1 MNRPRLRKLVL
12 TGCLVAMSM
21 ALAGAQDLTVS
32 IAGPPPSPTAG
43 FNMGAS
49 RRPDGATLT
58 LDSSSLILNEQRWMP
73 AMGEFQYSRYP
84 ETEWREELLK
94 MKAGGIDIVSTYV
107 FWIHHEE
114 VEGQFDWSGRRN
126 LRGFVQL
133 CGDLGLKMIIRCG
146 PWDHGEVRNGGFPDW
161 LLKKGW
167 DTRCDNTNYLEQ
179 VKIFYG
185 QIARQLS
192 GLLWKDGGPVIGI
205 QLENE
210 YSGPAQHLLT
220 LKGLARAAGL
230 DVPLYTR
237 TGWPGLGTP
246 MPFGEIVPLYGVYA
260 EGFWDRE
267 LTSMPGPIYWKGFQ
281 FSSLRT
287 EGVFGTDI
295 PGEVT
300 GSDGSD
306 VRSYPYL
313 SCEIGAGMM
322 SSYHRRIVVN
332 PLDSESTTFVKLGS
346 GGASTGYYMYHG
358 GENPDGKLSTLMES
372 QATGM
377 WNDMPVKNYDFQ
389 TALGQYGQIRP
400 QYHLLRRLHLFL
412 HEWGP
417 SLAAMSATMP
427 DQRPHGHD
435 DVDTLRWSVRSDGRS
450 GFVFVNNYQR
460 STEMPPKKNARFTIK
475 LPSGSLTFPSTPVT
489 VPADD
494 CFIWPFNL
502 DLGHGISLAWATA
515 QPITT
520 VDEGK
525 LTTVFFAATP
535 DVPPQFAFDKNGA
548 TVRPMSGHLTGDQG
562 RIIVQNVATGTG
574 VALKVTANDGQIVQ
588 VVVLDGPT
596 SLALWKQP
604 WFGRDRAFLTHAGLV
619 VDGDNVRLTSAN
631 LNDLNVGV
639 YPPPASVEADG
650 VALDDKV
657 DGIFQCFAPP
667 TPAEVAPKVTF
678 ENVQLAGQP
687 RDIPIGKIDRPVA
700 TAPLDPDFAKAAVWR
715 IHLPANLDLGLDPI
729 VRFHY
734 TGDVARV
741 TLNGKLLTDD
751 FYNGNALDLGLRRY
765 APEILNG
772 DLRIAILPLR
782 KDAPVFMADQAR
794 PDFGKSGSVATLR
807 DIEIIPRY
815 QVQISGRRTD
825 DSAKAK

>member
-1 MNRPRLRKLVL
+1 
-12 TGCLVAMSM
+12 M
-21 ALAGAQDLTVS
+21 ALAACLSALGATLACAESQTITILS
-32 IAGPPPSPTAG
+32 PAPPAAAD

-49 RRPDGATLT
+49 RRPDGTALT
-58 LDSSSLILNEQRWMP
+58 LDAQSLMLDGQRWMP

-126 LRGFVQL
+126 LRAFAQL
-133 CGDLGLKMIIRCG
+133 CGDLGLKMIVRCG

-167 DTRCDNTNYLEQ
+167 QARSDDTNYLAK

-185 QIARQLS
+185 QISGQLA

-210 YSGPAQHLLT
+210 YGGPASHLLT
-220 LKGLARAAGL
+220 LKGLARDAGL

-237 TGWPGLGTP
+237 TGWPALGSA
-246 MPFGEIVPLYGVYA
+246 MPYGEIIPLYGVYA

-267 LTSMPGPIYWKGFQ
+267 LTPMPGPIYWKGFQ

-287 EGVFGTDI
+287 EGSFGTDI
-295 PGEVT
+295 PGEKT
-300 GSDGSD
+300 GRDGSD
-306 VRSYPYL
+306 LRNYPYL

-322 SSYHRRIVVN
+322 SSYHRRIIVN

-389 TALGQYGQIRP
+389 TALGEYGQIRP

-427 DQRPHGHD
+427 DQRPHGHED
-435 DVDTLRWSVRSDGRS
+435 FDTLRWSVRSDGRS

-460 STEMPPKKNARFTIK
+460 LQEMGPKKNTQFAIK
-475 LPSGSLTFPSTPVT
+475 LPDGSLTLPDQPVT

-502 DLGHGISLAWATA
+502 DLGHGINLAWATA
-515 QPITT
+515 QPVTA
-520 VDEGK
+520 VDDGK
-525 LTTVFFAATP
+525 VSTVFFAATGS
-535 DVPPQFAFDKNGA
+535 VPPEFAFDKHG
-548 TVRPMSGHLTGDQG
+548 VKVQPMSGQLAKDGNQ
-562 RIIVQNVATGTG
+562 IIARNVATGTG
-574 VALKVTANDGQIVQ
+574 VALKVTADDGQVVQ
-588 VVVLDGPT
+588 VVVVDAPT
-596 SLALWKQP
+596 SLALWKSP
-604 WFGRDRAFLTHAGLV
+604 WLGHDRVFLTHAGLV
-619 VDGDNVRLTSAN
+619 VDGDNLRLTSAN
-631 LNDLNVGV
+631 LSDLTVGV
-639 YPPPASVEADG
+639 YPPPASVEASG
-650 VALDDKV
+650 AELLDKD
-657 DGIFQCFAPP
+657 DGIFQSFNPPAPAQV
-667 TPAEVAPKVTF
+667 TLAASFDKV
-678 ENVQLAGQP
+678 QAAGAP
-687 RDIPIGKIDRPVA
+687 RDIPLGKIDQPVA
-700 TAPLDPDFAKAAVWR
+700 AAPLDPDFDKAAVWR
-715 IHLPANLDLGLDPI
+715 IRLPDNMDLSLDPI
-729 VRFHY
+729 IRLHY
-734 TGDVARV
+734 AGDVARV

-751 FYNGNALDLGLRRY
+751 FYNGNAFDVGLRRY
-765 APEILNG
+765 APDILNG

-782 KDAPVFMADQAR
+782 QDAPIYMAKSAR
-794 PDFGKSGSVATLR
+794 PDFGKTGSVADLR
-807 DIEIIPRY
+807 SIEIIPRY
-815 QVQISGRRTD
+815 QLQITGRRADET
-825 DSAKAK
+825 AKAK